1 MGYMSGGSYHKP
13 LMEALKE
20 AGFILKRRAVSS
32 HYVMQRPLTDQLD
45 RPPVPPIIV
54 PNKLDFL
61 KLAKRIAKAAG
72 VEL

>member
-32 HYVMQRPLTDQLD
+32 HYVMQRPLTDQLTG
-45 RPPVPPIIV
+45 RQSPIIV
-54 PNKLDFL
+54 PNKLNSL